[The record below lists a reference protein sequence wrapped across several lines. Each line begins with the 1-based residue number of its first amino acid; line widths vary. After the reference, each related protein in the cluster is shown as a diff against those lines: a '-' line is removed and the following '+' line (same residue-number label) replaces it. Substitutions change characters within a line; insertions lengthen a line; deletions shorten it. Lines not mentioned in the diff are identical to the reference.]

1 MKACPYCAEDIQNN
15 ASVCRYCNSDL
26 TESVDYDDRPVRR
39 PGKGSGSS
47 TWIIIVVAVIGGG
60 LLLLGCVA
68 AMLFPAV
75 QQARE
80 AARRSSCKSKLNQIG
95 IAIHIHH
102 ETTTQL
108 PPVYVTSAD
117 GTRLQSWRT
126 AILPHLEQ
134 QALYN
139 RIDQERAWDAPPNK
153 HLLDI
158 HLPVYTCPSST
169 DTLSKFTNYA
179 GVSGLGTVFDPGMPV
194 MRFRE
199 ITDGSSN
206 TLMVGE
212 VLSNMSI
219 PWAKPEDVDI
229 STHPGLNSPGGF
241 SSSHKDGVQFLM
253 GDGAVRFVKESID
266 KETLRRLYLR
276 NDKLVPG
283 PF

>member
-47 TWIIIVVAVIGGG
+47 TWIIIVVPVIGGG

-68 AMLFPAV
+68 AMLFPAI
-75 QQARE
+75 QQACE
-80 AARRSSCKSKLNQIG
+80 AARRSSCKSKLKQIG

-253 GDGAVRFVKESID
+253 GDGAV
-266 KETLRRLYLR
+266 
-276 NDKLVPG
+276 
-283 PF
+283 